1 VAQVSVTDE
10 TLRLL
15 EFASKISGQST
26 SEVLERVVREWAE
39 GSPTEAG
46 VERETIPVH
55 ADYMG
60 KHASGTYEPA
70 SNALTIVEGPG
81 SGKRYPSPSAAAA
94 AVTVSANP
102 TRRHHNT
109 NGRNFWIAT
118 AERIP
123 LGALM
128 DRRSRR

>member
-1 VAQVSVTDE
+1 VAEVSVTEE

-15 EFASKISGQST
+15 EFAAKVSGQTT

-39 GSPTEAG
+39 ASPGGAEVA
-46 VERETIPVH
+46 RETIPVH

-70 SNALTIVEGPG
+70 SNALTIAEGPG
-81 SGKRYPSPSAAAA
+81 AGRRYASPSAAAA